1 MAITLGKP
9 SYPTSGIV
17 LHLDAGNP
25 SSYSGSGTTWTD
37 LSGNSY
43 NYTVLASAWSSSYG
57 GYFNFGTS
65 GSCAVRS
72 ADVSLTGGAG
82 GNVTLVTWTRVLN
95 STAAYRTLVR
105 GNTIGADHQIII
117 NTGGYNIGM
126 YDNTNGSGFNDSG
139 YSQQSLP
146 GYANSSWVMM
156 AWRFYNSGSS
166 HYHLIVNNAPQTTV
180 ASIASANAMFKSGIG
195 SIGAHHGGN
204 VSDTTTLKSQFWG
217 DIAVISGYNKI
228 LTDNELLQY
237 YNAFVDRFGLDSSSG
252 GTAIIYPDS
261 TVQASAVSSTVNN
274 KGALIDVTSYTTAGS
289 FTWTKPSGTTKA
301 YVRVVGGGGGGA
313 GYCESGG
320 AGGYAE
326 GFVDVSG
333 VSTVAVTVGA
343 GSAAV
348 TYYTTAGTAGGTSSF
363 GSYLSATGGGAA
375 DSYSAHSGGFG
386 GLGSGGA
393 INVRGGAGV
402 GHHNSNGHFS
412 GGRGGGS
419 YFGGSAAHIRNH
431 TNLGNL
437 GINRTSQGA
446 AGSGGPGNQTDAGGY
461 NNNGAAGEIGAV
473 IVYSY
478 K

>member
-9 SYPTSGIV
+9 SYPTDGIV
-17 LHLDAGNP
+17 LHLDAGNA
-25 SSYSGSGTTWTD
+25 SSYPGTGTTWTD

-43 NYTVLASAWSSSYG
+43 NYTVLASAWSSSFG

-65 GSCAVRS
+65 SSCAVKAS
-72 ADVSLTGGAG
+72 DVSLTGGAG

-95 STAAYRTLVR
+95 SSTDWRTLVR

-117 NTGGYNIGM
+117 QSGGWNIGM
-126 YDNTNGSGFNDSG
+126 YDNANGSGFNDTG

-146 GYANSSWVMM
+146 GYSNSSWVMM
-156 AWRFYNSGSS
+156 AWRFYNTGSS
-166 HYHLIVNNAPQTTV
+166 HYHLSVNNAPSVTV
-180 ASIASANAMFKSGIG
+180 GSIASANSMFKSGIG
-195 SIGAHHGGN
+195 SIGAYHGGN
-204 VSDTTTLKSQFWG
+204 LSSPTTSKSQFWG

-228 LTDNELLQY
+228 LTDDELLQY
-237 YNAFVDRFGLDSSSG
+237 YNAFVDRFGLDTSAG

-261 TVQASAVSSTVNN
+261 TVQASSLTSNN
-274 KGALIDVTSYTTAGS
+274 KGALIDVTSYTTSGS
-289 FTWTKPSGTTKA
+289 FTWTKPSGTTKV

-333 VSTVAVTVGA
+333 VSSVSVTVGA

-348 TYYTTAGTAGGTSSF
+348 AYYTTAGTAGGTSSF
-363 GSYLSATGGGAA
+363 GSYLSATGGGCA
-375 DSYSAHSGGFG
+375 DTYSAHSGGFG

-402 GHHNSNGHFS
+402 GHHNSCGHYP

-419 YFGGSAAHIRNH
+419 YFGGSAAFIRNH

-437 GINRTSQGA
+437 GIQRTSQGA
-446 AGSGGPGNQTDAGGY
+446 PGSGGPGQITDGGGY
-461 NNNGAAGEIGAV
+461 NNTGAPGEIGAV